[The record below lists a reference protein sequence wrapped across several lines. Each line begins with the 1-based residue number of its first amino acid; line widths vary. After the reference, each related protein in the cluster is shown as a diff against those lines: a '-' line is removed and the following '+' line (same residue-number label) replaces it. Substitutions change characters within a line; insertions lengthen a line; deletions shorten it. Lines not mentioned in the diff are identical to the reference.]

1 MDQSPSPSDLNPFQA
16 WSDQWRAFG
25 SAWAKWWLRPMPQTT
40 GTSGMP
46 ALPPFG
52 EIAQLPLQVPPALFG
67 ALVDPQAMT
76 ELNARFLPRMQE
88 LWTAASEALVS
99 AGGPAGFAGPAGL
112 AGLTGVPGMAGMVGM
127 AGAIGPAT
135 GGAQQA
141 GQAGQP
147 GQAGASGRGGQVSQ
161 GGSAAKSDKSGQPGA
176 IPTAPPVREV
186 VPVPPGDRRFKAA
199 EWSDQPY
206 FSLVK
211 QYYLL
216 ASEYLTALAELSPA
230 TGQDKLRLAYLTRQ
244 YADALSPA
252 NFPATNPEVL
262 KKALETQ
269 GKSLAQGLNNLLT
282 DTRQGRITMSDA
294 SAFAVGQNLAITPG
308 QVVFRNELIELIQ
321 YTPTTE
327 RVHERPLL
335 IVPPCINKY
344 YILDLQPNNSFIR
357 WTLEQGQ
364 TVFLISWRNIT
375 PELGQLG
382 WDDYLEQGVL
392 TAMDVVTAITGSATL
407 NTLGF
412 CVGGALLTSALAV
425 LGARGDSRVNS
436 LTLLTTMLDYE
447 DPGEIRVYVSEDMLA
462 MRESSLH
469 GGQIVQGGELA
480 GAFSSLRANDLV
492 WNYVVKNYL
501 KGETPPPFDLL
512 HWNADSA
519 NLPGPM
525 YAYYVRN
532 FYIDNKLREPGAL
545 TMLGAPV
552 DLGAVKMPA
561 YIYASREDHIV
572 PWPSAYRSTGLL
584 GGEATF
590 VLGASGHIA
599 GVINPPASGKRNY
612 WTHAGTAAASADDW
626 FTDAESHPG
635 SWWPHWGQWLANRS
649 GERVP
654 APAAPGNDRYP
665 PLGAA
670 PGTYVLAPGG

>member
-1 MDQSPSPSDLNPFQA
+1 MDKSPLPPELNPLQA
-16 WSDQWRAFG
+16 WSEQWRAFG
-25 SAWAKWWLRPMPQTT
+25 SAWAKWWLRPLPQAT
-40 GTSGMP
+40 GASGMP

-67 ALVDPQAMT
+67 ALVDPQAVT

-88 LWTAASEALVS
+88 LWTAASEALAH
-99 AGGPAGFAGPAGL
+99 AGGPAAL
-112 AGLTGVPGMAGMVGM
+112 AGM
-127 AGAIGPAT
+127 AGAV
-135 GGAQQA
+135 AQSA
-141 GQAGQP
+141 GEGHKAGQP
-147 GQAGASGRGGQVSQ
+147 GPTGPSGQVSQ
-161 GGSAAKSDKSGQPGA
+161 GGPAGPHGQPGTT
-176 IPTAPPVREV
+176 PSMPRLKEV
-186 VPVPPGDRRFKAA
+186 VPVPPGDRRFKAP
-199 EWSDQPY
+199 EWSEHPY
-206 FSLVK
+206 FSLLK

-216 ASEYLTALAELSPA
+216 SAEYLTSLAELSPVSDH
-230 TGQDKLRLAYLTRQ
+230 DKLRLAYLTRQ

-252 NFPATNPEVL
+252 NFPTTNPEVL

-294 SAFAVGQNLAITPG
+294 SAFAVGENLAITPG
-308 QVVFRNELIELIQ
+308 SVVFRNDLIELIQ

-327 RVHERPLL
+327 RVHAWPLL

-344 YILDLQPNNSFIR
+344 YILDLQPNNSFVR

-364 TVFLISWRNIT
+364 QVFLISWRNIT

-382 WDDYLEQGVL
+382 WDDYLDRGVL
-392 TAMDVVTAITGSATL
+392 TAMAVVKAISGSETL

-412 CVGGALLTSALAV
+412 CVGGALLSSALAV
-425 LGARGDSRVNS
+425 LAARGDTSVAS

-447 DPGEIRVYVSEDMLA
+447 DPGEIRVYVSDDMLSQ
-462 MRESSLH
+462 REASLH

-480 GAFSSLRANDLV
+480 GAFASLRANDLV

-519 NLPGPM
+519 SLPGPM

-545 TMLGAPV
+545 TMLEAPI

-572 PWPSAYRSTGLL
+572 PWPSAFRGTGLL
-584 GGEATF
+584 GGDITF

-612 WTHAGTAAASADDW
+612 WTNAAVAASADDW
-626 FTDAESHPG
+626 FAGAESHPG
-635 SWWPHWGQWLANRS
+635 SWWPHWAQWLAAR
-649 GERVP
+649 GGDLQP
-654 APAAPGNDRYP
+654 APTAVGNDRYP
-665 PLGAA
+665 PLAAA
-670 PGTYVLAPGG
+670 PGTYVVAPGA

>member
-1 MDQSPSPSDLNPFQA
+1 MDKSPLPPELNPLQA
-16 WSDQWRAFG
+16 WSEQWRAFG
-25 SAWAKWWLRPMPQTT
+25 SAWAKWWLRPLPQAT

-67 ALVDPQAMT
+67 ALVDPLAMT
-76 ELNARFLPRMQE
+76 ELNARFLPRLQE
-88 LWTAASEALVS
+88 LWAAASEALVS
-99 AGGPAGFAGPAGL
+99 AGGPAGLAGMAGAMSPAAGGAESSSLSGQTGRAGQAGHGGQAGSAGHAGL
-112 AGLTGVPGMAGMVGM
+112 AGGSGQAGRVSH
-127 AGAIGPAT
+127 
-135 GGAQQA
+135 GGQS
-141 GQAGQP
+141 GQAGQQVKP
-147 GQAGASGRGGQVSQ
+147 GTTP
-161 GGSAAKSDKSGQPGA
+161 SA
-176 IPTAPPVREV
+176 PVVRDV
-186 VPVPPGDRRFKAA
+186 VPVPPGDRRFKAP

-206 FSLVK
+206 FALLK

-230 TGQDKLRLAYLTRQ
+230 AGHDKLRLAYLTRQ

-252 NFPATNPEVL
+252 NFPTTNPEVL

-269 GKSLAQGLNNLLT
+269 GRSLAQGLTNLLT
-282 DTRQGRITMSDA
+282 DARQGRITMSDA
-294 SAFAVGQNLAITPG
+294 EAFAVGKNLAITPG
-308 QVVFRNELIELIQ
+308 NVVFRNELIELIQ

-327 RVHERPLL
+327 RVHARPLL

-344 YILDLQPNNSFIR
+344 YILDLQPNNSFVR
-357 WTLEQGQ
+357 WTLDQGQ
-364 TVFLISWRNIT
+364 QVYLISWRNIT

-392 TAMDVVTAITGSATL
+392 TAMEVVKAITGSETL

-412 CVGGALLTSALAV
+412 CVGGALLSSTLAV
-425 LGARGDSRVNS
+425 LAARGDTRVNS

-447 DPGEIRVYVSEDMLA
+447 DPGEIRVYVSEDLLS
-462 MRESSLH
+462 MREASLH

-545 TMLGAPV
+545 TMLGAPI

-572 PWPSAYRSTGLL
+572 PWPSAFRGTGLL
-584 GGEATF
+584 GGDITF

-612 WTHAGTAAASADDW
+612 WTNAAPAASAADW
-626 FTDAESHPG
+626 FAAAESHPG
-635 SWWPHWGQWLANRS
+635 SWWPHWGQWLAERS
-649 GERVP
+649 GDLQP
-654 APAAPGNDRYP
+654 APAVAGSDRYP
-665 PLGAA
+665 PLAPA
-670 PGTYVLAPGG
+670 PGTYVLNPGA

>member
-1 MDQSPSPSDLNPFQA
+1 M
-16 WSDQWRAFG
+16 
-25 SAWAKWWLRPMPQTT
+25 
-40 GTSGMP
+40 
-46 ALPPFG
+46 
-52 EIAQLPLQVPPALFG
+52 
-67 ALVDPQAMT
+67 
-76 ELNARFLPRMQE
+76 
-88 LWTAASEALVS
+88 
-99 AGGPAGFAGPAGL
+99 
-112 AGLTGVPGMAGMVGM
+112 
-127 AGAIGPAT
+127 
-135 GGAQQA
+135 
-141 GQAGQP
+141 
-147 GQAGASGRGGQVSQ
+147 SQ

-436 LTLLTTMLDYE
+436 LPLLTTMLDYE
-447 DPGEIRVYVSEDMLA
+447 DPGEIRLYVSEDMLA

>member
-1 MDQSPSPSDLNPFQA
+1 MDQSPPTPELNPLQA
-16 WSDQWRAFG
+16 WSEQWRAFG
-25 SAWAKWWLRPMPQTT
+25 SAWAKWWLRPLPQAT
-40 GTSGMP
+40 GASGMP

-67 ALVDPQAMT
+67 ALVDPQAVT

-88 LWTAASEALVS
+88 LWTAASEALTNAGGPGALAGMVGAAGQS
-99 AGGPAGFAGPAGL
+99 AEGGHKADPSGQAGQASHGGPAGQHGK
-112 AGLTGVPGMAGMVGM
+112 PGTTPSM
-127 AGAIGPAT
+127 P
-135 GGAQQA
+135 
-141 GQAGQP
+141 
-147 GQAGASGRGGQVSQ
+147 RL
-161 GGSAAKSDKSGQPGA
+161 K
-176 IPTAPPVREV
+176 EV
-186 VPVPPGDRRFKAA
+186 VPVPHGDRRFKAP
-199 EWSDQPY
+199 EWSEHPY
-206 FSLVK
+206 FSLLK

-216 ASEYLTALAELSPA
+216 SAEYLTSLAELSPVSDH
-230 TGQDKLRLAYLTRQ
+230 DKLRLAYLTRQ

-252 NFPATNPEVL
+252 NFPTTNPEVL

-294 SAFAVGQNLAITPG
+294 SAFAVGKNLAITPG
-308 QVVFRNELIELIQ
+308 SVIFRNDLIELIQ

-327 RVHERPLL
+327 RVHARPLL

-344 YILDLQPNNSFIR
+344 YILDLQPNNSFVR

-364 TVFLISWRNIT
+364 QVFLISWRNIT

-392 TAMDVVTAITGSATL
+392 TAMGVVKAITGSDTL

-412 CVGGALLTSALAV
+412 CVGGALLSSALGV
-425 LGARGDSRVNS
+425 LAARGDTSVKS
-436 LTLLTTMLDYE
+436 LTLFTTMLDYE
-447 DPGEIRVYVSEDMLA
+447 EPGEIRVYVSDDMLSQ
-462 MRESSLH
+462 REASLH
-469 GGQIVQGGELA
+469 GGQIVKGGELA
-480 GAFSSLRANDLV
+480 GAFASLRANDLV

-545 TMLGAPV
+545 TMLGAPI
-552 DLGAVKMPA
+552 DLGAIQMPA

-572 PWPSAYRSTGLL
+572 PWPSAYRATGLL
-584 GGEATF
+584 GGDITF

-612 WTHAGTAAASADDW
+612 WTNATAAASADDW
-626 FTDAESHPG
+626 FAGAESHPG
-635 SWWPHWGQWLANRS
+635 SWWPHWGQWLASQS
-649 GERVP
+649 GDLVP
-654 APAAPGNDRYP
+654 APAVAGSDRYP
-665 PLGAA
+665 PLAAA
-670 PGTYVLAPGG
+670 PGTYVVAPGA

>member
-1 MDQSPSPSDLNPFQA
+1 MDQSPPTPELNPLQA
-16 WSDQWRAFG
+16 WSEQWRAFG
-25 SAWAKWWLRPMPQTT
+25 SAWAKWWLRPLPQAT

-67 ALVDPQAMT
+67 AALVDPQAVT
-76 ELNARFLPRMQE
+76 ELNARFLPRLQE
-88 LWTAASEALVS
+88 LWTAASEALAS
-99 AGGPAGFAGPAGL
+99 AGGPAGL
-112 AGLTGVPGMAGMVGM
+112 AGM
-127 AGAIGPAT
+127 AGAVGQSAGEGHKTGQSAQAAQGGPT
-135 GGAQQA
+135 
-141 GQAGQP
+141 GQP
-147 GQAGASGRGGQVSQ
+147 GQAAQLGQAGQSGQRGQVNQ
-161 GGSAAKSDKSGQPGA
+161 GGQPGQHGKPGT
-176 IPTAPPVREV
+176 IPPTTKVREV
-186 VPVPPGDRRFKAA
+186 VPVLPGDRRFKAP
-199 EWSDQPY
+199 EWSEHPY
-206 FSLVK
+206 FSLLK

-216 ASEYLTALAELSPA
+216 SAEYLTALAELSPA
-230 TGQDKLRLAYLTRQ
+230 AGHDKLRLAYLTRQ
-244 YADALSPA
+244 FADALSPA
-252 NFPATNPEVL
+252 NFPTTNPEVL

-294 SAFAVGQNLAITPG
+294 SAFAVGENLAITPG
-308 QVVFRNELIELIQ
+308 SVVFRNDLIELIQ

-344 YILDLQPNNSFIR
+344 YILDLQPNNSFVR
-357 WTLEQGQ
+357 WTLAQGQ
-364 TVFLISWRNIT
+364 QLFLISWRNIT

-382 WDDYLEQGVL
+382 WDDYLQEGVL
-392 TAMDVVTAITGSATL
+392 TAIDVVKAITGSETL

-412 CVGGALLTSALAV
+412 CVGGALLTSALAA
-425 LGARGDSRVNS
+425 LAARGDTSVNS
-436 LTLLTTMLDYE
+436 VTLLTTMLDYA
-447 DPGEIRVYVSEDMLA
+447 DPGEIRVYVSEDMLSL
-462 MRESSLH
+462 REASLH

-480 GAFSSLRANDLV
+480 GAFASLRANDLV

-545 TMLGAPV
+545 TMLEVPI

-561 YIYASREDHIV
+561 YVYASREDHIV

-584 GGEATF
+584 GGDITF

-612 WTHAGTAAASADDW
+612 WTNATPAASADNW
-626 FTDAESHPG
+626 FAGAESHPG
-635 SWWPHWGQWLANRS
+635 SWWPHWGQWLAERS
-649 GERVP
+649 GDLQP
-654 APAAPGNDRYP
+654 APTGAGNDRYS
-665 PLGAA
+665 PLAAA
-670 PGTYVLAPGG
+670 PGTYVVTPGT